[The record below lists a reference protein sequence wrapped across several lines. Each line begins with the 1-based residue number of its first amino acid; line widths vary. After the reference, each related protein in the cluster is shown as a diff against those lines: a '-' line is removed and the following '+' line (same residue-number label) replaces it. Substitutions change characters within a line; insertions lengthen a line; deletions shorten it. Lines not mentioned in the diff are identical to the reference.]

1 MSTGELCDHRGTS
14 SSRATVLYDGGRQS
28 VRIHKCA
35 RCGVLYFSYQPHTLT
50 DQQQAAVINVIH
62 AFTGEEFMLMSSG
75 SFVRTPG

>member
-1 MSTGELCDHRGTS
+1 MSTGELCSH
-14 SSRATVLYDGGRQS
+14 RATSFVRATLFYDAGRQS
-28 VRIHKCA
+28 VRVH
-35 RCGVLYFSYQPHTLT
+35 RCVRCNVLYFSAQPHALT